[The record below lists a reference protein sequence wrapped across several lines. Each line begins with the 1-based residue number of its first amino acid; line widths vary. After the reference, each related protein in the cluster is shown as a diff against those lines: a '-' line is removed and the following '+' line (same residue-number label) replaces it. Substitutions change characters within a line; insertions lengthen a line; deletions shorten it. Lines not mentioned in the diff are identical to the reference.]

1 VKLLQEAEE
10 LLMEEMPVFPLYYY
24 NNVIM
29 ESPNLKNVLRHPVGP
44 PDYKEAE
51 LAESSRCLDPAT
63 VVAGFFCFLVRQ
75 EGDPV
80 GSDSETKVGAALRLA
95 PLRRSGPSS
104 GGPGPPAPGAGPRIT
119 DAGTGSDIC
128 CAMRF

>member
-1 VKLLQEAEE
+1 
-10 LLMEEMPVFPLYYY
+10 
-24 NNVIM
+24 
-29 ESPNLKNVLRHPVGP
+29 
-44 PDYKEAE
+44 
-51 LAESSRCLDPAT
+51 
-63 VVAGFFCFLVRQ
+63 
-75 EGDPV
+75 V

-128 CAMRF
+128 CAMQFWRKPAWTHPRNWRRSGRRGRDLRTPTNLGRSVFWFCKQPGV

>member
-1 VKLLQEAEE
+1 PAAGSGGSFDGSEAPLYVVLLQQRDYGIAE
-10 LLMEEMPVFPLYYY
+10 PD
-24 NNVIM
+24 
-29 ESPNLKNVLRHPVGP
+29 KCP
-44 PDYKEAE
+44 PPSRRSCG
-51 LAESSRCLDPAT
+51 LQGSRTGRMSRCLDPAT

-104 GGPGPPAPGAGPRIT
+104 GGPGSPAPGAGPRIT

-128 CAMRF
+128 CAMQF